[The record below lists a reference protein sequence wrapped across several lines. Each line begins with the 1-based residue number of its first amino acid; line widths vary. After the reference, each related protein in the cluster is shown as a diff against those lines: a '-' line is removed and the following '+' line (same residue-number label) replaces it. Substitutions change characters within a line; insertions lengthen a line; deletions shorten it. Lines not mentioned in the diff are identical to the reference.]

1 MLGAGTDGRAGS
13 CGRGHNHSESEAAI
27 MSDETDSAPAPAPA
41 RAMSEFPAGLSADTI
56 AVHGGLSADII
67 VVHGGLAA
75 VILADMTKKPGLVD
89 EDTREKLTA
98 AGMLA
103 MDGVVPLR
111 NGGAPP
117 HQLSRVW
124 PTSTDFVNAV
134 IECLS
139 KEGWTVAEECVRPFV
154 HSVLCA
160 EAAGVPWES
169 QYVGRRQD
177 SPRAY
182 FTETRSYESSGP
194 TFSGGVAARTKL
206 AGLEARPIREQIHK
220 TAFIDWLAEEFPDWN
235 TDGIPESTRIP
246 VTVGPC
252 WQEREA
258 WADGL
263 NQIVAEYPTVP
274 DGMFVAV
281 SPSSEAIQIAEKVA
295 AVNNSID
302 LAFGPP
308 RDKIVLIAQG
318 RSTLHVLSM
327 FMMDFSMLQME
338 GRACVG
344 GSDYAYY
351 ESAAP
356 PPLGVEGISATIEL
370 HQTIQRAVRW
380 FKGRS

>member
-13 CGRGHNHSESEAAI
+13 CGRGHNPSESEAAL
-27 MSDETDSAPAPAPA
+27 MSDETAPAPALAPA
-41 RAMSEFPAGLSADTI
+41 RAMSEWPARSSFDT
-56 AVHGGLSADII
+56 I
-67 VVHGGLAA
+67 VVHGGLPT
-75 VILADMTKKPGLVD
+75 VILSDMMKKPGLVN

-117 HQLSRVW
+117 FRLSLVW
-124 PTSTDFVNAV
+124 PTSADFVNAV

-160 EAAGVPWES
+160 EAAGVPWGS

-182 FTETRSYESSGP
+182 FTETRSDESSGP
-194 TFSGGVAARTKL
+194 TFSGGVAARMTL
-206 AGLEARPIREQIHK
+206 DGHEARPIREQIQL
-220 TAFIDWLAEEFPDWN
+220 TAFMDWLSEEFPDWN

-246 VTVGPC
+246 VTVGPGIR
-252 WQEREA
+252 EREA
-258 WADGL
+258 WADAL
-263 NQIVAEYPTVP
+263 NRISAEYPTVP
-274 DGMFVAV
+274 DGIFVAV

-308 RDKIVLIAQG
+308 GDKIVLIAQG
-318 RSTLHVLSM
+318 RSTIHVLSM
-327 FMMDFSMLQME
+327 YMMDFSMLQME

-356 PPLGVEGISATIEL
+356 PPLGVEGIGATIEL

-380 FKGRS
+380 FNGRQ

>member
-13 CGRGHNHSESEAAI
+13 CGRGHNPSESEAAI
-27 MSDETDSAPAPAPA
+27 MSDETDPAPAPA
-41 RAMSEFPAGLSADTI
+41 RAMSEFPARSY
-56 AVHGGLSADII
+56 GGLSVDTIL
-67 VVHGGLAA
+67 VHCGLAS
-75 VILADMTKKPGLVD
+75 VILGDMTEKPGLVN
-89 EDTREKLTA
+89 EATREKLTA

-117 HQLSRVW
+117 HQLSLVW
-124 PTSTDFVNAV
+124 PTSADFVNAV
-134 IECLS
+134 IGCLS
-139 KEGWTVAEECVRPFV
+139 KEGSTVAEECVRPFV

-160 EAAGVPWES
+160 EAAGVPWKS
-169 QYVGRRQD
+169 QYVGRRHE

-182 FTETRSYESSGP
+182 FTETRSDESSGP

-206 AGLEARPIREQIHK
+206 AGLEARPIREQIHL
-220 TAFIDWLAEEFPDWN
+220 TAVTDWMSEEFPYWN
-235 TDGIPESTRIP
+235 TDGIPASTRIP
-246 VTVGPC
+246 VTVGPGIR
-252 WQEREA
+252 EREA
-258 WADGL
+258 WADAL
-263 NQIVAEYPTVP
+263 NGIVAEYPTVP

-327 FMMDFSMLQME
+327 YMMDFSMLQME

-380 FKGRS
+380 FNGRQ

>member
-1 MLGAGTDGRAGS
+1 
-13 CGRGHNHSESEAAI
+13 
-27 MSDETDSAPAPAPA
+27 
-41 RAMSEFPAGLSADTI
+41 MSEFPAGSSA
-56 AVHGGLSADII
+56 GGTGGTVYTGPI
-67 VVHGGLAA
+67 VVHCGLPA
-75 VILADMTKKPGLVD
+75 VILAGMMKIPGLVD

-98 AGMLA
+98 TGMLA

-117 HQLSRVW
+117 HRLSRVW
-124 PTSTDFVNAV
+124 PTSADFVNAV
-134 IECLS
+134 IGCLS

-160 EAAGVPWES
+160 EAAGVPWKS

-177 SPRAY
+177 SSRAY
-182 FTETRSYESSGP
+182 FTETRSDESSGT
-194 TFSGGVAARTKL
+194 TFSGGVAARMTL
-206 AGLEARPIREQIHK
+206 DGLEARPVYERIHK
-220 TAFIDWLAEEFPDWN
+220 TAFLDWMSEVFPDW
-235 TDGIPESTRIP
+235 TQEELPASTRIP

-252 WQEREA
+252 WRGREG
-258 WADGL
+258 WADAL
-263 NQIVAEYPTVP
+263 NRISAEYPTVP
-274 DGMFVAV
+274 DGIFVAV

-308 RDKIVLIAQG
+308 RDKILLIAQG

-327 FMMDFSMLQME
+327 YMMDFSMLQME

-344 GSDYAYY
+344 GSDHAYY

-356 PPLGVEGISATIEL
+356 PPLGVEGISGTIEL

-380 FKGRS
+380 FSGR